1 MVRDP
6 AYGLTPEALEY
17 ARQRYEKTD
26 DWVSVIAADL
36 HKSRA
41 TMYNIIKANGWQLR
55 RDRPPQGLPQ
65 ALKLDLEATEA
76 MDNKASQAPDTGDRS
91 ANPDI
96 PADSDS
102 VATRLEAEVEKQL
115 RTVESLRGEFGPRTK
130 RSAEAERVAR
140 TLATLTETLFK
151 VRRLRQP
158 GGSQT
163 TDDDDLPSD
172 PDGFRVA
179 LAHRIDVFVHS
190 RADGSLAEP
199 GELEDGKPAA
209 S

>member
-41 TMYNIIKANGWQLR
+41 TMYNIIRANGWQLR

-65 ALKLDLEATEA
+65 ALKLDIEAA
-76 MDNKASQAPDTGDRS
+76 DALDNKAPEAPDAGDRS
-91 ANPDI
+91 ANPDA
-96 PADSDS
+96 PSDPVS
-102 VATRLEAEVEKQL
+102 VAARLEAALENELCK
-115 RTVESLRGEFGPRTK
+115 VESLRGEFGPRGK

-163 TDDDDLPSD
+163 ADDDDLPSD

-190 RADGSLAEP
+190 RADGSLAAANEP
-199 GELEDGKPAA
+199 SDGEPAA

>member
-17 ARQRYEKTD
+17 ARQRYENTD
-26 DWVSVIAADL
+26 DWMSVIAADL

-41 TMYNIIKANGWQLR
+41 TMYKIAKANGWLLR
-55 RDRPPQGLPQ
+55 KDRPPQGLPP
-65 ALKLDLEATEA
+65 ALKLGIEAAEA
-76 MDNKASQAPDTGDRS
+76 ADDKASEAPDAGDRS
-91 ANPDI
+91 ASPDA
-96 PADSDS
+96 PSDP
-102 VATRLEAEVEKQL
+102 VALVARLEAEVEKQL

-130 RSAEAERVAR
+130 RSAEAERVSR

-163 TDDDDLPSD
+163 TDDDDLPAD
-172 PDGFRVA
+172 PDGFRLA
-179 LAHRIDVFVHS
+179 LAHRIDVFVRS

-199 GELEDGKPAA
+199 GELEDGEPAA

>member
-17 ARQRYEKTD
+17 ARQRYENTD
-26 DWVSVIAADL
+26 DWMSVIAADL

-41 TMYNIIKANGWQLR
+41 TMYKIAKANGWQLR
-55 RDRPPQGLPQ
+55 KDRPPQGLPQ
-65 ALKLDLEATEA
+65 ALKLDIEAGEA
-76 MDNKASQAPDTGDRS
+76 VDNKASEAPDAGDRS
-91 ANPDI
+91 ASPDA
-96 PADSDS
+96 PSDPVS
-102 VATRLEAEVEKQL
+102 MVARLEAELEKQL
-115 RTVESLRGEFGPRTK
+115 RTVESLRAETGPRVK

-172 PDGFRVA
+172 PDGFRLA
-179 LAHRIDVFVHS
+179 LARRIEAFVRS
-190 RADGSLAEP
+190 RTDGNLAEP
-199 GELEDGKPAA
+199 GEPEDAEPAA

>member
-26 DWVSVIAADL
+26 DWMSVIAADL

-41 TMYNIIKANGWQLR
+41 TMYKIARANGWQLR
-55 RDRPPQGLPQ
+55 KDRPPQGLPQ
-65 ALKLDLEATEA
+65 ALKLDIEAGDA
-76 MDNKASQAPDTGDRS
+76 VDNKAPEAPDAGDRS
-91 ANPDI
+91 ARPDA
-96 PADSDS
+96 PLDPVSMA
-102 VATRLEAEVEKQL
+102 ARLEAALENEL
-115 RTVESLRGEFGPRTK
+115 RKVESLRGESGPRGK

-158 GGSQT
+158 GNISGRN
-163 TDDDDLPSD
+163 DDDLPAD
-172 PDGFRVA
+172 PDAFRLA
-179 LAHRIDVFVHS
+179 LAERIEAFVRS
-190 RADGSLAEP
+190 WTNAAVSQPDQSGDGE
-199 GELEDGKPAA
+199 PAA

>member
-26 DWVSVIAADL
+26 DWMSVIAADL

-41 TMYNIIKANGWQLR
+41 TMYKIAKANGWRLR
-55 RDRPPQGLPQ
+55 KDRPPQGLSA
-65 ALKLDLEATEA
+65 ALKLDLAA
-76 MDNKASQAPDTGDRS
+76 SDALASKPPDASQAETGSAKPDSPSDG
-91 ANPDI
+91 
-96 PADSDS
+96 DS
-102 VATRLEAEVEKQL
+102 VVARLETELEKQL
-115 RTVESLRGEFGPRTK
+115 RQIESLRVEPRRGR

-158 GGSQT
+158 GNISGSH
-163 TDDDDLPSD
+163 DDDLPAD
-172 PDGFRVA
+172 PDAFRLA
-179 LAHRIDVFVHS
+179 LAERIEAFVRQWTDAGVS
-190 RADGSLAEP
+190 GPDQPADGEP
-199 GELEDGKPAA
+199 AG

>member
-6 AYGLTPEALEY
+6 AYGLTAEALEY

-41 TMYNIIKANGWQLR
+41 TMYKIAKANGWQLR
-55 RDRPPQGLPQ
+55 KDRPPQGLPQ
-65 ALKLDLEATEA
+65 ALKLNIEAGEA
-76 MDNKASQAPDTGDRS
+76 VENKAPEAPDAGDRS
-91 ANPDI
+91 ASPDAPLDPVSI
-96 PADSDS
+96 A
-102 VATRLEAEVEKQL
+102 ARLEAEVEKQL
-115 RTVESLRGEFGPRTK
+115 RTVESLRAESGPRVK

-172 PDGFRVA
+172 PNAFRLA
-179 LAHRIDVFVHS
+179 LAERIEAFVRS
-190 RADGSLAEP
+190 RADGSLPAADQPADAEP
-199 GELEDGKPAA
+199 VR

>member
-17 ARQRYEKTD
+17 ARQRYESTD
-26 DWVSVIAADL
+26 DWMSVIAADL

-41 TMYNIIKANGWQLR
+41 TMYKIAKANGWQLR
-55 RDRPPQGLPQ
+55 KDRPPQGLPQ
-65 ALKLDLEATEA
+65 ALKLDIEAGEA
-76 MDNKASQAPDTGDRS
+76 MDDKAPDAPDAGDRS
-91 ANPDI
+91 AHPD
-96 PADSDS
+96 AASDPVS
-102 VATRLEAEVEKQL
+102 LTARLEAEVEKQL
-115 RTVESLRGEFGPRTK
+115 RTVESLRGETGPRVK

-163 TDDDDLPSD
+163 TDDDDLPAD

-179 LAHRIDVFVHS
+179 LAHRIDVFVHG
-190 RADGSLAEP
+190 RADGSLAAANKP
-199 GELEDGKPAA
+199 EDAEPAA